1 MLARTVGAWMVDYRP
16 YSLLLRLGTILLPI
30 LAGVLAWSYYH
41 PLGSILTPKAAVV
54 IPAPTSKAPNPTELA
69 AEPADPA
76 DPAAVT
82 SGAPAVAAGPAA
94 ATSAVLTRPV
104 APNTGAAL
112 GFAPDS
118 QMPPTQVR
126 PPAGTAA
133 TIPALPGTKQQPAPG
148 REPSKARDTR
158 KQEAAF
164 THRTIQKLDNE
175 INRKLSIFRG
185 C

>member
-16 YSLLLRLGTILLPI
+16 YSLLLRLGIILLPI

-41 PLGSILTPKAAVV
+41 PLGSMLTPKAAVV
-54 IPAPTSKAPNPTELA
+54 IPAPTSKAPNLTELA
-69 AEPADPA
+69 AEPA

-94 ATSAVLTRPV
+94 ATPAVLTRPV

-126 PPAGTAA
+126 PPRRHCGDDTGAAGH
-133 TIPALPGTKQQPAPG
+133 
-148 REPSKARDTR
+148 
-158 KQEAAF
+158 EAAAC
-164 THRTIQKLDNE
+164 HRSRAFE
-175 INRKLSIFRG
+175 G
-185 C
+185 AGHP